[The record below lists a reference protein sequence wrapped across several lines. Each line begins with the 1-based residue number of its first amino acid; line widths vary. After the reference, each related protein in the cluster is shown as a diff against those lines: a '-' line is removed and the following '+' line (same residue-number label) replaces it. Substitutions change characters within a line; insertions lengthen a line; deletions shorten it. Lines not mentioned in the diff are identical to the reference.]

1 MAPYDEKVKEQKV
14 KNHMKEK
21 IPALRKILFYLAL
34 SIEIALVI
42 VDKSAIQNPY
52 ISYFFR
58 FTFLITLVVV
68 ILSDYTRREWVVIFL
83 ACTLGMVS
91 YRISGRNEILRVV
104 LFVAACKHMELRR
117 MLQVTFLGTLS
128 GCIAI
133 VVLAV
138 TGILG
143 EVSLTQDFGR
153 SAGVITR
160 YTFGFGHPNALQCM
174 FIMLLLLGMYF
185 YDQKMKWYIYLIL
198 LCANYGIYYL
208 TDSRTGFLVAAAA
221 ILFALLMHE
230 TRLGSQIWSYICGMF
245 VLAGCISFSIWSAAV
260 SKYTWCDWTMAQKIS
275 GMLNGRIKE
284 LYWGTST
291 HEGAIESW
299 KLFSSRTS
307 QTFFDMGWVRLF
319 YWYGWIPASL
329 GILCLILLLAEC
341 ARRRDGAALVMIV
354 SMSVYTVLEAHLV
367 SEYIGRNYILIL
379 FGAYGFSMLRAD
391 RGPEYGLVR
400 FMMKWGRGEQHESE
414 K

>member
-1 MAPYDEKVKEQKV
+1 M
-14 KNHMKEK
+14 KNHMREK
-21 IPALRKILFYLAL
+21 IPLFRQVLFYLAL
-34 SIEIALVI
+34 LIEIALVI
-42 VDKSAIQNPY
+42 IDKSAIINPY

-68 ILSDYTRREWVVIFL
+68 MLSDYTKREWVVIFL
-83 ACTLGMVS
+83 ACTLGLIS
-91 YRISGRNEILRVV
+91 YRISGRNEILRFV
-104 LFVAACKHMELRR
+104 LFVAACKHMELHR
-117 MLQVTFLGTLS
+117 MLQVSFWGTFLG
-128 GCIAI
+128 CIGIAA
-133 VVLAV
+133 LAV

-143 EVSLTQDFGR
+143 EVSLTQDYGR

-174 FIMLLLLGMYF
+174 FIMLLLLGMYLF
-185 YDQKMKWYIYLIL
+185 DQKLKWYMYLIL
-198 LCANYGIYYL
+198 MGANYGIYYL

-221 ILFALLMHE
+221 ILLALLMHE
-230 TRLGSQIWSYICGMF
+230 TRLGNHIWAYICGMI
-245 VLAGCISFSIWSAAV
+245 VLTGCIAFSIWSAVV
-260 SKYTWCDWTMAQKIS
+260 SKYAWCDWTMAQKVS

-307 QTFFDMGWVRLF
+307 QTYFDMGWVRFF
-319 YWYGWIPASL
+319 YWYGCIPALL

-367 SEYIGRNYILIL
+367 SEYIGRNYVLIL
-379 FGAYGFSMLRAD
+379 LGAYGFSMLRAD
-391 RGPEYGLVR
+391 RGAEYGLSL
-400 FMMKWGRGEQHESE
+400 FMKKRGRGEQYESE